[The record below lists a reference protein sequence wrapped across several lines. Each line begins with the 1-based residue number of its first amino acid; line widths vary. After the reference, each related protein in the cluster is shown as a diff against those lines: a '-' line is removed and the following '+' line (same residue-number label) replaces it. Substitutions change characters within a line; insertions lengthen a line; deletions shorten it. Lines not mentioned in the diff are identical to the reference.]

1 MSREEGQLRFQKR
14 IRQRRE
20 KKGQETR
27 KKQKQ
32 NRGKISYV
40 KVSKVRKKVKHFSTF
55 SEINSD

>member
-40 KVSKVRKKVKHFSTF
+40 KSAKSERKLNIFQHSV
-55 SEINSD
+55 I